1 VDAELPSLPIG
12 RSGRLNAV
20 GLTNATGSHALLVR
34 HDEESRALITGEP
47 VRGSRDRL
55 IVVPF
60 DEDVELRVDGDALAI
75 WLAQGSVG
83 RAGGSGGVPAW
94 ASAIGFLLVLL
105 VLVFLLVG
113 AITVFSWL
121 FAALGWV
128 R

>member
-1 VDAELPSLPIG
+1 V
-12 RSGRLNAV
+12 
-20 GLTNATGSHALLVR
+20 LLR

-47 VRGSRDRL
+47 VRGDRERV

-83 RAGGSGGVPAW
+83 RAGRSAVPGW
-94 ASAIGFLLVLL
+94 ANAVGFLLVLIVFL
-105 VLVFLLVG
+105 FLLVG
-113 AITVFSWL
+113 AVTVFSWL
-121 FAALGWV
+121 STTLGWA

>member
-1 VDAELPSLPIG
+1 MDAELPSLPVG

-20 GLTNATGSHALLVR
+20 GLTNATGSHAVLLR

-47 VRGSRDRL
+47 VRGDRERV

-83 RAGGSGGVPAW
+83 RAGRSAVPGW
-94 ASAIGFLLVLL
+94 ANAVGFLLVLIVFL
-105 VLVFLLVG
+105 FLLVG
-113 AITVFSWL
+113 AVTVFSWL
-121 FAALGWV
+121 STTLGWA

>member
-1 VDAELPSLPIG
+1 MDAELPSLPVG

-20 GLTNATGSHALLVR
+20 GLTNATGSHAVLLR
-34 HDEESRALITGEP
+34 DDEESRALITGEP
-47 VRGSRDRL
+47 VRGARERV

-83 RAGGSGGVPAW
+83 RVGRSAVPGW
-94 ASAIGFLLVLL
+94 ANAIGFLLVLV
-105 VLVFLLVG
+105 VLVFLVVG
-113 AITVFSWL
+113 AATVFAWL
-121 FAALGWV
+121 FSTLGLV

>member
-1 VDAELPSLPIG
+1 VDAELPSLPVG

-20 GLTNATGSHALLVR
+20 GLTNATGSHAVLLR

-47 VRGSRDRL
+47 VHGDRERV

-83 RAGGSGGVPAW
+83 RAGRSAVPGW
-94 ASAIGFLLVLL
+94 ANAVGFLLVLIVFL
-105 VLVFLLVG
+105 FLLVG
-113 AITVFSWL
+113 AVTVFSWL
-121 FAALGWV
+121 STTLGWA

>member
-1 VDAELPSLPIG
+1 VDAELPSLPVG

-20 GLTNATGSHALLVR
+20 GLTNATGSHAVLLR

-47 VRGSRDRL
+47 ARGDRERV

-83 RAGGSGGVPAW
+83 RAGRSAVPGW
-94 ASAIGFLLVLL
+94 ANAVGFLLVLIVFL
-105 VLVFLLVG
+105 FLLVG
-113 AITVFSWL
+113 AVTVFSWL
-121 FAALGWV
+121 STTLGWA

>member
-1 VDAELPSLPIG
+1 VDAELPSLPVG

-20 GLTNATGSHALLVR
+20 GLTNATGSHAVLLR

-47 VRGSRDRL
+47 VRGDRERV

-83 RAGGSGGVPAW
+83 RAGRSAVPGW
-94 ASAIGFLLVLL
+94 ANAVGFLLVLIVFL
-105 VLVFLLVG
+105 FLLVG
-113 AITVFSWL
+113 AVTVFSWL
-121 FAALGWV
+121 STTLGWA

>member
-1 VDAELPSLPIG
+1 MDAELPSLPVG

-20 GLTNATGSHALLVR
+20 GLTNATGSHALLLR

-47 VRGSRDRL
+47 ARGHRERV

-83 RAGGSGGVPAW
+83 RAGRSAVPGW
-94 ASAIGFLLVLL
+94 ANAIGFLLVL
-105 VLVFLLVG
+105 VVFVFLVVG
-113 AITVFSWL
+113 AATVFSWL
-121 FAALGWV
+121 FTTLGLA

>member
-1 VDAELPSLPIG
+1 VDAELPSLPVG
-12 RSGRLNAV
+12 RSGRLTAV
-20 GLTNATGSHALLVR
+20 GLTNATGAHALLVR
-34 HDEESRALITGEP
+34 HDDESRALITGEP
-47 VRGSRDRL
+47 VRGHPERL

-83 RAGGSGGVPAW
+83 RAGGSSVPAW
-94 ASAIGFLLVLL
+94 ASAIGFLLVVL
-105 VLVFLLVG
+105 VVVFLLVG
-113 AITVFSWL
+113 GITVFSWL

>member
-1 VDAELPSLPIG
+1 VDAELPSLPVG

-20 GLTNATGSHALLVR
+20 GLTNATGSHAVLLR

-47 VRGSRDRL
+47 VRGDRERV

-83 RAGGSGGVPAW
+83 RAGRSAVPGW
-94 ASAIGFLLVLL
+94 ANAVGFLLVLIVFL
-105 VLVFLLVG
+105 FLLVG
-113 AITVFSWL
+113 AVTVFSWL
-121 FAALGWV
+121 STTVGWA

>member
-1 VDAELPSLPIG
+1 MDAELPSLPIG

-34 HDEESRALITGEP
+34 HGEESRALITGEL
-47 VRGSRDRL
+47 VRGSRDKL

-83 RAGGSGGVPAW
+83 RAGGSRVPAW

-113 AITVFSWL
+113 GVTVFSWL
-121 FAALGWV
+121 FSVLGWA

>member
-1 VDAELPSLPIG
+1 MDAELPSLPIG

-34 HDEESRALITGEP
+34 HDEESRALITGEL

-55 IVVPF
+55 IVVPL

-83 RAGGSGGVPAW
+83 RAGGSRVPAW

-105 VLVFLLVG
+105 VLIFLLVG
-113 AITVFSWL
+113 GVTVFSWL
-121 FAALGWV
+121 FSALGWV

>member
-1 VDAELPSLPIG
+1 MDAELPSLPIG
-12 RSGRLNAV
+12 PSGRLKAV
-20 GLTNATGSHALLVR
+20 GLTNATGSHAHLVR
-34 HDEESRALITGEP
+34 HDEETRALITGEP

-83 RAGGSGGVPAW
+83 REGGSRVPAW

-113 AITVFSWL
+113 GVTVFSWL
-121 FAALGWV
+121 FSVLGWA

>member
-1 VDAELPSLPIG
+1 VDAELPSLPVG

-20 GLTNATGSHALLVR
+20 GLTNATGSHALLLR

-47 VRGSRDRL
+47 VRGHRERV

-83 RAGGSGGVPAW
+83 RAGRSAVPGW
-94 ASAIGFLLVLL
+94 ANAIGFLLVL
-105 VLVFLLVG
+105 VVFVFLVVG
-113 AITVFSWL
+113 AATVFSWL
-121 FAALGWV
+121 FTTLGLA

>member
-1 VDAELPSLPIG
+1 VDAELPSLPVG

-34 HDEESRALITGEP
+34 HDEETRALITGEP
-47 VRGSRDRL
+47 VRGSRERL
-55 IVVPF
+55 IVVPL

-83 RAGGSGGVPAW
+83 RAGGSVPGW
-94 ASAIGFLLVLL
+94 ANALGFLLV
-105 VLVFLLVG
+105 VLVFLFLLVG
-113 AITVFSWL
+113 AVTVFSWL
-121 FAALGWV
+121 SSALGWV

>member
-1 VDAELPSLPIG
+1 VDAELPSLPVG

-47 VRGSRDRL
+47 VRGSRERL

-83 RAGGSGGVPAW
+83 RARGSALPAW
-94 ASAIGFLLVLL
+94 ASAIGFLLVLV
-105 VLVFLLVG
+105 VLLFLLVG
-113 AITVFSWL
+113 AVTVFSWL
-121 FAALGWV
+121 FATLGWL